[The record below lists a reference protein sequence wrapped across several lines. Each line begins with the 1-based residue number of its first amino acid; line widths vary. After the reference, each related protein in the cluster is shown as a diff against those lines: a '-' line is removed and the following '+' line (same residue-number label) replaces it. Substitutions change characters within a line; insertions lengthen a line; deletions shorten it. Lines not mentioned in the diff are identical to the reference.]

1 MPIIRG
7 STSRG
12 AHVRAI
18 YEVLTSL
25 IDDLPQVPT
34 ERRVRLRTCR
44 AALVRAY
51 PGELELNES
60 ALAQDLED
68 ADGVPVE
75 D

>member
-12 AHVRAI
+12 AHVRAL
-18 YEVLTSL
+18 YEALTCL
-25 IDDLPQVPT
+25 IDELPEVPT
-34 ERRVRLRTCR
+34 ERRVRLRTVR

-51 PGELELNES
+51 PGELELNEV
-60 ALAQDLED
+60 ALAQDLEES
-68 ADGVPVE
+68 DGSPVH